1 MANMQKTKTAMPLQ
15 DPAVRNSNF
24 SEVSLGY
31 TYEAAVNEAQRCL
44 NCKNRPCV
52 SGCPVNVEIPNF
64 ISLLADGNVKGAYDT
79 IKQRN
84 FLPAVCGRVCPQEN
98 QCEKM
103 CVRGRN
109 GEAVAIGRLERFA
122 ADWARENG
130 YEPSHEIT
138 KEKSGK
144 VAVIGAGPSGLTCAG
159 VLADAGYT
167 VEIFESLNKSGGV
180 LTYGIPEFRLPK
192 EIVRYEVNGLV
203 EKGVIINNDVVV
215 GKTVTIDQLRD
226 MGFDAFFIGS
236 GAGLPSFMGI
246 PGEGLTGV
254 MSANELLTRVNLME
268 GYKDDTDTPLPVMKR
283 TIVVG
288 GGNVAMDAAR
298 VSKRLGSDVTI
309 VYRRDVD
316 QMPARKEEI
325 EHAMEEDIRF
335 YTLHNPVR
343 IIGDEKGRVSRVE
356 CISMML
362 TEPDDSGRRA
372 VKPIEGS
379 EELIEADSV
388 IMAIGTSPNPLLRNS
403 ISGIEISRRGGFVV
417 DENMR
422 TSIPYI
428 WAGGDAVTGSAT
440 VIEAMGAGQKA
451 AHSIIEYL
459 RSI

>member
-159 VLADAGYT
+159 VLA
-167 VEIFESLNKSGGV
+167 SL
-180 LTYGIPEFRLPK
+180 PRLKTTPK
-192 EIVRYEVNGLV
+192 R
-203 EKGVIINNDVVV
+203 
-215 GKTVTIDQLRD
+215 
-226 MGFDAFFIGS
+226 
-236 GAGLPSFMGI
+236 
-246 PGEGLTGV
+246 
-254 MSANELLTRVNLME
+254 
-268 GYKDDTDTPLPVMKR
+268 
-283 TIVVG
+283 
-288 GGNVAMDAAR
+288 
-298 VSKRLGSDVTI
+298 
-309 VYRRDVD
+309 
-316 QMPARKEEI
+316 
-325 EHAMEEDIRF
+325 
-335 YTLHNPVR
+335 
-343 IIGDEKGRVSRVE
+343 
-356 CISMML
+356 
-362 TEPDDSGRRA
+362 
-372 VKPIEGS
+372 
-379 EELIEADSV
+379 
-388 IMAIGTSPNPLLRNS
+388 
-403 ISGIEISRRGGFVV
+403 SRRCLWRGISST
-417 DENMR
+417 R
-422 TSIPYI
+422 
-428 WAGGDAVTGSAT
+428 
-440 VIEAMGAGQKA
+440 
-451 AHSIIEYL
+451 
-459 RSI
+459 